1 MLEYNYSGELLPYKW
16 RSLNSG
22 DSLPYKW
29 ESLNSKRAVVTVL
42 LNCFWSL
49 FDG

>member
-29 ESLNSKRAVVTVL
+29 ESLNSKRAVVNSPL
-42 LNCFWSL
+42 KL
-49 FDG
+49 FLEFV